1 VPPLLEWGLEFIR
14 AIATVRTPALDA
26 IMEGFTRLGNQE
38 TYLLL
43 VPLLL
48 WCVELSL
55 AIRLALAFVASSYL
69 NTVLKDLLMEPRPCD
84 LAPVCILE
92 AEGYGLPSGHAQ
104 SAVLVWGLVAS
115 QVRRGWFWAVAI
127 LLMLL
132 IGFSRVYLGVHFPT
146 DVLAGW
152 VLGLALL
159 MAYFRWGAKIESW
172 VLGLGPGNQILIAVA
187 MAVLLFLIHPVKD
200 VAAAV
205 SSFAGLGI
213 GLALMRRYVPF
224 SASGPLLQ
232 RILRYAVGAVVVLGL
247 FVGLRVILPAEG
259 EPLYLPSRLLRYG
272 LVGLWTTLGAPWLF
286 LKLRLAPR
294 RKEPA
299 PTMVASPP

>member
-1 VPPLLEWGLEFIR
+1 MPPLLEWGLDFIR

-172 VLGLGPGNQILIAVA
+172 VLGLGPGNQILIAMA

-294 RKEPA
+294 RQEPA
-299 PTMVASPP
+299 PPMAV

>member
-259 EPLYLPSRLLRYG
+259 EPRYLPSRLLRYG

>member
-1 VPPLLEWGLEFIR
+1 VQPVLEWGLEIIR
-14 AIATVRTPALDA
+14 AIATVRSPALNA
-26 IMEGFTRLGNQE
+26 IMEGFTTLGNEE
-38 TYLLL
+38 TYLLM

-55 AIRLALAFVASSYL
+55 AIRLGLAFIASSYL

-84 LAPVCILE
+84 LAPVCISE
-92 AEGYGLPSGHAQ
+92 AEGFGLPSGHAQ

-146 DVLAGW
+146 DVLGGW

-159 MAYFRWGAKIESW
+159 LGYFRWGARIESW
-172 VLGLGPGNQILIAVA
+172 VLGLGLRDQILMAVA
-187 MAVLLFLIHPVKD
+187 LALLLFLIHPVKD

-224 SASGPLLQ
+224 SASGPVGQ
-232 RILRYAVGAVVVLGL
+232 RILRFAVGAVVVLAL
-247 FVGLRVILPAEG
+247 FIGLRVVLPAEG
-259 EPLYLPSRLLRYG
+259 EPLYLPFRLLRYG
-272 LVGLWTTLGAPWLF
+272 LIGLWTTLGAPWLF
-286 LKLRLAPR
+286 LRLRLAPR
-294 RKEPA
+294 RESA
-299 PTMVASPP
+299 AAQS